1 MLYVPGVCG
10 GEETEGEMGGIG
22 AVGGGASP
30 APDAALCSRPT
41 AGVGER
47 YRWSLLSH
55 IKHPAQKDKSTDI
68 NFGEIISANR
78 NGNNNDIPSVPLR
91 HLKSDK

>member
-47 YRWSLLSH
+47 YR
-55 IKHPAQKDKSTDI
+55 
-68 NFGEIISANR
+68 
-78 NGNNNDIPSVPLR
+78 
-91 HLKSDK
+91 